1 MTLWPELS
9 PENFRLAQPL
19 FAATHYGVLAAG
31 TLEGGHPGRVFI
43 NDISQPRLG
52 LVCTRVG
59 YYFLAGQAGLAE
71 PITAADL
78 DWLYTIF
85 TGELIPRQ
93 KAESDNPEALLFF
106 DPPILGDALLARF
119 AAVRPVR
126 ITKKRH
132 IFPAGNALKLRGWRD
147 RLPDGLR
154 AVPYSAE
161 LLAAQ
166 PALAEEAALF
176 YGSCEAFLQK
186 SLGVCILD
194 GDVAAASNGGNDSAR
209 GIAACACC
217 GVFTGN
223 GEIEISIH
231 TAEGY
236 RRRGL
241 ATLAAAAFIEAS
253 LERGLRPIWGCWPEN
268 VPSMLLARKL
278 GFIEDCDQPLCLWV
292 DSPEW
297 DPGGD

>member
-1 MTLWPELS
+1 MAGWTELS
-9 PENFRLAQPL
+9 PEQFHLARPL

-31 TLEGGHPGRVFI
+31 TLEGGHPGRVFV
-43 NDISQPRLG
+43 DDPARPRAG
-52 LVCTRVG
+52 LLCTRVG
-59 YYFLAGQAGLAE
+59 YFFLAGEPDTAGLG
-71 PITAADL
+71 
-78 DWLYTIF
+78 WLLSIF

-93 KAESDNPEALLFF
+93 KAESENPEALLFF
-106 DPPILGDALLARF
+106 DPPALGDALLDRF

-126 ITKKRH
+126 IFKKRH
-132 IFPAGNALKLRGWRD
+132 IFPAENAARLRGWQD
-147 RLPDGLR
+147 RLPDGLCV
-154 AVPYSAE
+154 APYSRE

-166 PALAEEAALF
+166 PALAEEPALF
-176 YGSCEAFLQK
+176 YGSCNAFLQR

-194 GDVAAASNGGNDSAR
+194 GDVP
-209 GIAACACC
+209 ACSCS

-231 TAEGY
+231 TAEDY

-241 ATLAAAAFIEAS
+241 ATLAAAAFIEAC

-268 VPSMLLARKL
+268 APSMLLARKL
-278 GFIEDCDQPLCLWV
+278 GFVEDCDQPLCLWV

-297 DPGGD
+297 NPGDG

>member
-1 MTLWPELS
+1 MAGWRALS
-9 PENFRLAQPL
+9 VDQFHLAKPL
-19 FAATHYGVLAAG
+19 FAAAHYGALAAG
-31 TLEGGHPGRVFI
+31 TLEGGHPGRVFV
-43 NDISQPRLG
+43 DDPAQPRAG

-59 YYFLAGQAGLAE
+59 YFFLAGEPDSAG
-71 PITAADL
+71 L
-78 DWLYTIF
+78 DWLLKLF

-93 KAESDNPEALLFF
+93 KAESGNPEALLFF
-106 DPPILGDALLARF
+106 DPPELGDALFARF

-126 ITKKRH
+126 IFKKLH
-132 IFPAGNALKLRGWRD
+132 IFPVENAARLRGWRD
-147 RLPDGLR
+147 YLPHGLR
-154 AVPYSAE
+154 AVPYSRE

-166 PALAEEAALF
+166 PALAEEAAQF

-194 GDVAAASNGGNDSAR
+194 GDVSAS
-209 GIAACACC
+209 ACS
-217 GVFTGN
+217 GVFTGG

-241 ATLAAAAFIEAS
+241 AILAAAAFIEAS

-268 VPSMLLARKL
+268 VPSMLLAKKL

-297 DPGGD
+297 DPGVG

>member
-1 MTLWPELS
+1 MTAWSELP

-19 FAATHYGVLAAG
+19 FAKTQYGVLAAG
-31 TLEGGHPGRVFI
+31 TLEGGHPGRVFVD
-43 NDISQPRLG
+43 DIVFPRAG

-59 YYFLAGQAGLAE
+59 YYFLAGTTAEAG
-71 PITAADL
+71 L
-78 DWLYTIF
+78 DWLYEVF

-93 KAESDNPEALLFF
+93 KAESGNPEALLFF
-106 DPPILGDALLARF
+106 DPPELAEALLARF
-119 AAVRPVR
+119 AALRPVR
-126 ITKKRH
+126 IHKKRH
-132 IFPAGNALKLRGWRD
+132 IFPSASAGELRGWRE
-147 RLPDGLR
+147 RVPEGLR
-154 AVPYSAE
+154 VAAFTPE
-161 LLAAQ
+161 LLAGC
-166 PALAEEAALF
+166 PELVEEAALF

-186 SLGVCILD
+186 SLGYCVLD
-194 GDVAAASNGGNDSAR
+194 EGNVS
-209 GIAACACC
+209 ACACS
-217 GVFTGN
+217 GVFTGG

-231 TAEGY
+231 TAEAY

-268 VPSMLLARKL
+268 TPSMLLAKKL

-297 DPGGD
+297 NPSSGSSS

>member
-1 MTLWPELS
+1 MAGWTELS
-9 PENFRLAQPL
+9 PEQFHLARPL

-31 TLEGGHPGRVFI
+31 TLEGGHPGRVFV
-43 NDISQPRLG
+43 DDPALPRAG

-59 YYFLAGQAGLAE
+59 YFFLAGAPDAAG
-71 PITAADL
+71 L
-78 DWLYTIF
+78 DWLLATF

-93 KAESDNPEALLFF
+93 KAESGDPEALLFF
-106 DPPILGDALLARF
+106 DPPELGDALLARF

-126 ITKKRH
+126 IAKKRH
-132 IFPAGNALKLRGWRD
+132 IFPAENAARLRGWREW
-147 RLPDGLR
+147 LPDGLR
-154 AVPYSAE
+154 AAPYSRE